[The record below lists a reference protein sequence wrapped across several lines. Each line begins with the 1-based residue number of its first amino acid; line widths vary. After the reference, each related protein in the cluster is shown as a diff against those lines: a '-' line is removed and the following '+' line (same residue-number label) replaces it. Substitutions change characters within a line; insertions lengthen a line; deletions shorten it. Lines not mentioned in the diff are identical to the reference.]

1 MKTTK
6 AAQNVLKP
14 ISLVLQSSKT
24 YHNFNK
30 RKHNT
35 EKLKKWSDEAVA
47 QLLQVVGNES
57 PVSVQRVEAAA
68 EALEVSTRSVAAKLR
83 QLDREVASM
92 AKEKVSAFTEDQS
105 RMLFNYVTSNPGV
118 FTYKQIAEA
127 FANGQFTAK
136 QIQGKLLALE
146 LTGSVKPAEKVE
158 VARTYTEA
166 EEAKFV
172 QMAERGQFI
181 EDIAQA
187 LGKTVASV
195 RGKALSLTRKGQIAK
210 IPAQRESHA
219 KDQVDPIVALGER
232 IASMTVAEIASAV
245 DKTERGLRTLLTRR
259 GINVADYKGA
269 DKKAKAEAKAAA

>member
-1 MKTTK
+1 MSET
-6 AAQNVLKP
+6 N
-14 ISLVLQSSKT
+14 
-24 YHNFNK
+24 
-30 RKHNT
+30 
-35 EKLKKWSDEAVA
+35 KKWSDQAVA
-47 QLLQVVGNES
+47 QLLQIVGNES
-57 PVSVQRVEAAA
+57 PVSVQRVQAAA
-68 EALEVSTRSVAAKLR
+68 ESLEVSTRSVAAKLR

-92 AKEKVSAFTEDQS
+92 AKEKISAFSDEESHQ
-105 RMLFNYVTSNPGV
+105 LFNYVTNNPGV

-127 FANGQFTAK
+127 FADGKFTAK

-166 EEAKFV
+166 EESKFV
-172 QMAERGQFI
+172 QMAERGQYI

-232 IASMTVAEIASAV
+232 IASMTVAEIAAAV